1 MSEPEGRA
9 NHDHGSVSFLAT
21 KWRALIGARKPGTEA
36 VVTTSQV
43 VHR

>member
-9 NHDHGSVSFLAT
+9 NNEHGSVSFLAT
-21 KWRALIGARKPGTEA
+21 QWRALIGADRFATDVMWP
-36 VVTTSQV
+36 TTWR